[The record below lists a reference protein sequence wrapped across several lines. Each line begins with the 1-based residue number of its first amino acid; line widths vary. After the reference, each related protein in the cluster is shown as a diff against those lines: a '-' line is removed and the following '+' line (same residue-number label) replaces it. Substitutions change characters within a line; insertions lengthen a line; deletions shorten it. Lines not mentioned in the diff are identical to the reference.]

1 MRFPLKL
8 LPENESHSE
17 RSFRDVV
24 SACGPVGKVHPALS
38 AHSGMQFP
46 LEARSGNGIP
56 LRGSIPGRSFRLR
69 GVPES
74 ASHSER
80 QFRDIVSADTDDDLQ
95 PLSHAFKYAIQKH
108 KTADRM
114 LFFQKVHV
122 PKLTKTS
129 YPATVHGRR
138 LPPTDSNKKYVAKS
152 RSSTCMVRF
161 WSAFGQLSGKFQLIR
176 FCYPKGGGSS

>member
-1 MRFPLKL
+1 MFHLRP

-17 RSFRDVV
+17 RQIRDAV
-24 SACGPVGKVHPALS
+24 SGRGTAGKVHPALG
-38 AHSGMQFP
+38 ARSGMQFP
-46 LEARSGNGIP
+46 FEGRFGNGIP
-56 LRGSIPGRSFRLR
+56 LWSQIPGRSFRLR

-80 QFRDIVSADTDDDLQ
+80 QFRITVSADTRRQSAALITCLQ
-95 PLSHAFKYAIQKH
+95 TCDPETQNSRWNAL
-108 KTADRM
+108 
-114 LFFQKVHV
+114 FQKVHV

>member
-17 RSFRDVV
+17 RRIRDAISVC
-24 SACGPVGKVHPALS
+24 SPARKVHPALG
-38 AHSGMQFP
+38 ARSGMQFP
-46 LEARSGNGIP
+46 FEGRFGNGIP
-56 LRGSIPGRSFRLR
+56 LWSQIPGRRFRLR
-69 GVPES
+69 AVPES

-80 QFRDIVSADTDDDLQ
+80 QFRDTVSADTDDDLQ

-108 KTADRM
+108 KTADRL
-114 LFFQKVHV
+114 LFFGKVHV
-122 PKLTKTS
+122 SKLTKTS

>member
-1 MRFPLKL
+1 MPYSRLSSDISAV
-8 LPENESHSE
+8 LPINTGPFFLYVIASYIIPSYNIASYNVIRQAAHAKGAVHHRSWTVLENES
-17 RSFRDVV
+17 RSGAKNWAVV
-24 SACGPVGKVHPALS
+24 SAKHAIRKARPTPRLD
-38 AHSGMQFP
+38 SGTQFP

-56 LRGSIPGRSFRLR
+56 LRGRNLGRSFRLK

-114 LFFQKVHV
+114 LFF
-122 PKLTKTS
+122 
-129 YPATVHGRR
+129 
-138 LPPTDSNKKYVAKS
+138 KKYTS
-152 RSSTCMVRF
+152 RNLPRF
-161 WSAFGQLSGKFQLIR
+161 HI
-176 FCYPKGGGSS
+176 